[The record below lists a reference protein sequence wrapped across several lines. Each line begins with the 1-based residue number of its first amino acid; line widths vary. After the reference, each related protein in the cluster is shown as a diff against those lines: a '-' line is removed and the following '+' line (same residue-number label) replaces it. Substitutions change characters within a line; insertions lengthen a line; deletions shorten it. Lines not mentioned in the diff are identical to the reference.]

1 LSHPI
6 FILSHV
12 LGAIMELLSALVGAV
27 SALAGVGIGY
37 WLQIRARRKERILDS
52 AFRALAL
59 ARQYQWDLSAYG
71 MAYVNLGEFPKPLP
85 EEDAEAAKQFAL
97 EHGLKRFADAENR
110 LLETEKGLRL
120 VGVDLA
126 LFTDLHRQPGDTVSF
141 FDIIVDEIC
150 GQMPLDMVSESAS
163 SEEVND
169 LVFRYGAILA
179 AFEQQAVEFLRKH
192 VDPKI
197 RIPESVSPLGRPKQ
211 VRPEESESPASDA
224 SANAGLSQTQKNSA

>member
-1 LSHPI
+1 
-6 FILSHV
+6 
-12 LGAIMELLSALVGAV
+12 MELLSALVGAV

-97 EHGLKRFADAENR
+97 EHGLKRFADAESR

-169 LVFRYGAILA
+169 LVFAMVRSSQRSSNKLWSFFASTSIQRYGSLNLCRRS
-179 AFEQQAVEFLRKH
+179 E
-192 VDPKI
+192 DPS
-197 RIPESVSPLGRPKQ
+197 RFPPEA
-211 VRPEESESPASDA
+211 SESPASDA